1 MAVTGV
7 TPISSGRGR
16 CAGCL
21 ACRLAAGVTWAEGA
35 AAGRGQRRGLAAR
48 GRGAPF
54 PSLPVPAPFLS
65 GPGPARPGRPWL
77 RSESEAASASSGPS
91 SAPGVGTCRS
101 FLRGPGPTGGPG
113 AAWPCLG
120 RRARGVAVAGA
131 GRRLRG
137 GFCRTRRWEA
147 VKLVPDGPSGGRR
160 CRK

>member
-54 PSLPVPAPFLS
+54 PSLPVPAPSLS
-65 GPGPARPGRPWL
+65 GPGPARPALAPRWERGGLGILRPFPRPGCGDLPFFPPRAGPYRWPRGGLAVSGPPGSGCSGGGSGPPSPGRLLQDSQVGGGEAGARRALGRPPL
-77 RSESEAASASSGPS
+77 P
-91 SAPGVGTCRS
+91 
-101 FLRGPGPTGGPG
+101 
-113 AAWPCLG
+113 
-120 RRARGVAVAGA
+120 
-131 GRRLRG
+131 
-137 GFCRTRRWEA
+137 
-147 VKLVPDGPSGGRR
+147 
-160 CRK
+160 

>member
-65 GPGPARPGRPWL
+65 GPGPARPALAPQWERGGLGILRP
-77 RSESEAASASSGPS
+77 
-91 SAPGVGTCRS
+91 
-101 FLRGPGPTGGPG
+101 FLRPGCGDLPFFPPRAGPYRWPG